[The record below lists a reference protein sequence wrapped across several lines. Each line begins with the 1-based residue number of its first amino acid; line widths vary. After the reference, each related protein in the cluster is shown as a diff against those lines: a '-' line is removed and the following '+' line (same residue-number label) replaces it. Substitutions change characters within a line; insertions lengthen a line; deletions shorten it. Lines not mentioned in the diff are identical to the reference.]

1 MARPFRLFSIY
12 EFFSVFIPGLATAFG
27 LALLLPMDIDVSLAV
42 ALLPL
47 LVLSFVFGQ
56 ALHSAAAF
64 IEAGLARL
72 KLVNSHREAFASEL
86 NYPEKVGPQV
96 VRQFKEELAIALRDE
111 DLMNDSVMEEDDWSE
126 IYTFVQSYIYSH
138 EVGRSRIFQAIFA
151 FSRSMTV
158 LLSGLPILYVFH
170 QIVRSQTSI
179 IDREPNY
186 LRFFDNYREFIEAFV
201 PLSVLGA
208 ILFLYGAYS
217 YKNYFAQYLIA
228 DFVAIRQQ
236 DR

>member
-12 EFFSVFIPGLATAFG
+12 EFFSVFIPGLATTFG
-27 LALLLPMDIDVSLAV
+27 LILLLPRDIDVSLTV

-56 ALHSAAAF
+56 ALHSTSAF
-64 IEAGLARL
+64 IEAILA
-72 KLVNSHREAFASEL
+72 KSDSVNNHREAFASEL
-86 NYPEKVGPQV
+86 NSPDKVGAQV
-96 VRQFKEELAIALRDE
+96 IRQFKEELAIALRDE
-111 DLMNDSVMEEDDWSE
+111 DLMNDDAMADNDWSE
-126 IYTFVQSYIYSH
+126 LYTFVQSYIYAN

-158 LLSGLPILYVFH
+158 LLAGLPILYLTH
-170 QIVRSQTSI
+170 QIVRNTTSI

-186 LRFFDNYREFIEAFV
+186 LRFFDDFGEFMEAFV
-201 PLSVLGA
+201 PLSILGA

-228 DFVAIRQQ
+228 DFVAIRQE